1 MKRQWLA
8 GLCAALILL
17 LPRGALAASPAAQA
31 AGTWIVAPKTKTVN
45 CRLPAAVFKAK
56 PVIKILPDNRGS
68 LSFNVKKKGR
78 KKRQT
83 YKGRLAF
90 KQKGHVTVTSK
101 ALKYCTRHSV
111 DGRYKLSRHRSRL
124 TLSGAGGKIVLIR
137 KTSNHSNHSEK

>member
-8 GLCAALILL
+8 VLCAALILL
-17 LPRGALAASPAAQA
+17 LPGGILAASPAAQA
-31 AGTWIVAPKTKTVN
+31 AGTWIVAPKTKTIN
-45 CRLPAAVFKAK
+45 YNLPAAVFKAK
-56 PVIKILPDNRGS
+56 PVIEIQPDNRGR
-68 LSFNVKKKGR
+68 LSFNVKKKGG
-78 KKRQT
+78 KKRQI

-90 KQKGHVTVTSK
+90 KQKGRVTVTSK
-101 ALKYCTRHSV
+101 ALKYCPSHSV